1 MDRPIGVLR
10 LPDGVIGRG
19 DVLVALERNF
29 ASLPESSRRFVL
41 LEGASGVG
49 KSTVLR
55 EMRRRVLATG
65 GLVASADFGA
75 GTRPGPSSGLRGA
88 IGDIVGT
95 MLGLPDDDL
104 HGWLFDL
111 RQALGGPVEHF
122 ADLIPEL
129 ALLPG
134 HDVATLG
141 ASPTG
146 LRNRLRLAVLA
157 VVRATA
163 RPTRPLLD
171 HPGRL
176 RRGDGESMQIVHDV
190 ITGDADGLLV
200 IAAAKSG
207 ALVGQPVFDD
217 PTAARVR
224 LEELDRDALDRFVGA
239 TLGTDADDARELTTI
254 IAQRV
259 GAIRSPSSSSSS
271 VPSRCVLTRPDP
283 LASWEWHE
291 STMRALDPAPTEQD
305 IAASLLREFEGT
317 DVLEAAACLGESFT
331 ISDLSCAA
339 GRSSDEVAETILH
352 ALDRGIIRRRAAT
365 EPSSVFL
372 DPSDAYSFVHERVAN
387 AVRSQVAPDTQIDV
401 HDRFGARCCSP
412 MTPTT

>member
-1 MDRPIGVLR
+1 
-10 LPDGVIGRG
+10 
-19 DVLVALERNF
+19 
-29 ASLPESSRRFVL
+29 
-41 LEGASGVG
+41 
-49 KSTVLR
+49 
-55 EMRRRVLATG
+55 MRRRVLATG
-65 GLVASADFGA
+65 GLVASAEFGA

-134 HDVATLG
+134 HDVATVG

-163 RPTRPLLD
+163 RPTRPLLITLD
-171 HPGRL
+171 DFDAA
-176 RRGDGESMQIVHDV
+176 DGESMQVVHDV

-207 ALVGQPVFDD
+207 ALVGQPLFDD
-217 PTAARVR
+217 PAAARVR
-224 LEELDRDALDRFVGA
+224 LEELDRDALERFVGA
-239 TLGTDADDARELTTI
+239 ALDTDADEVRELTTI

-259 GAIRSPSSSSSS
+259 GANPLAVVQFLQRA
-271 VPSRCVLTRPDP
+271 VALGALTRPDP
-283 LASWEWHE
+283 RSGWMWRET
-291 STMRALDPAPTEQD
+291 TMRALDPAPTEQD
-305 IAASLLREFEGT
+305 IASIR
-317 DVLEAAACLGESFT
+317 AA
-331 ISDLSCAA
+331 
-339 GRSSDEVAETILH
+339 RVRRH
-352 ALDRGIIRRRAAT
+352 RRARGGGV
-365 EPSSVFL
+365 S
-372 DPSDAYSFVHERVAN
+372 
-387 AVRSQVAPDTQIDV
+387 
-401 HDRFGARCCSP
+401 G
-412 MTPTT
+412 